1 MDWNLILYIVLAIGI
16 IIASFYI
23 PGLRDIW
30 KLVIQAALSEAV
42 LKRLFLMIAEKLV
55 ASTKNTLDD
64 LWLKELKKKM
74 GIKEAKNTRG
84 K

>member
-1 MDWNLILYIVLAIGI
+1 MDWNLVLYILVI
-16 IIASFYI
+16 IAFVIASFYI
-23 PGLRDIW
+23 PGLRGIW

-55 ASTKNTLDD
+55 ASTKNKLDD
-64 LWLKELKKKM
+64 IWLKELKRKM
-74 GIKEAKNTRG
+74 GIQEAKNTRG

>member
-55 ASTKNTLDD
+55 ASTKNKLDD
-64 LWLKELKKKM
+64 IWLKELKRKM

>member
-55 ASTKNTLDD
+55 ASTKNKLDD
-64 LWLKELKKKM
+64 IWLKELRKKM